1 MLFYINYGCS
11 VSHES
16 LIVDADN
23 FDAADRYAE
32 QAAQDCYYSY
42 DCNYL
47 SDEDYD
53 CYIEDG
59 LTEEEISEQE
69 YADMLNDIDWSV
81 EPYDEKIEEHT
92 ETLAEQSGIPHKI

>member
-1 MLFYINYGCS
+1 MLFYIKYGCS
-11 VSHES
+11 VGHES
-16 LIVDADN
+16 LIVNADD

-53 CYIEDG
+53 LYEEDG

-69 YADMLNDIDWSV
+69 YMDMLNDIDWTA
-81 EPYDEKIEEHT
+81 EPYDEKNEEHI
-92 ETLAEQSGIPHKI
+92 ETMAEQGGVPHEI